1 MLLTCTYCSEMA
13 YAISEEHGFD
23 PHEGKKSKQKP
34 DRIMTSS
41 GSVLA
46 KATKLFAREPI
57 LERLCIEVLVC
68 QCLSSLIQ
76 FIFLWKV
83 KEAITDDQVRAGW
96 TGNCYAW
103 INGLSGVA
111 QFVVIPATVRHI
123 DPRRLWV
130 FMPAMI
136 LLCSMW
142 MLRGQQS
149 LRITATTFM
158 SMKIMEYSLRGVAN
172 EMVYASLD
180 YESRFIGKEIIG
192 LFANRFG
199 KSLMAVMLS
208 VYTGQSFVG
217 VETQLVWGST
227 LFSIF
232 WLVASYRLSFLIL
245 HRKVD

>member
-1 MLLTCTYCSEMA
+1 
-13 YAISEEHGFD
+13 
-23 PHEGKKSKQKP
+23 
-34 DRIMTSS
+34 
-41 GSVLA
+41 
-46 KATKLFAREPI
+46 
-57 LERLCIEVLVC
+57 
-68 QCLSSLIQ
+68 
-76 FIFLWKV
+76 
-83 KEAITDDQVRAGW
+83 
-96 TGNCYAW
+96 
-103 INGLSGVA
+103 
-111 QFVVIPATVRHI
+111 
-123 DPRRLWV
+123 
-130 FMPAMI
+130 
-136 LLCSMW
+136 
-142 MLRGQQS
+142 
-149 LRITATTFM
+149 M

>member
-1 MLLTCTYCSEMA
+1 
-13 YAISEEHGFD
+13 
-23 PHEGKKSKQKP
+23 
-34 DRIMTSS
+34 
-41 GSVLA
+41 
-46 KATKLFAREPI
+46 
-57 LERLCIEVLVC
+57 
-68 QCLSSLIQ
+68 
-76 FIFLWKV
+76 
-83 KEAITDDQVRAGW
+83 
-96 TGNCYAW
+96 
-103 INGLSGVA
+103 
-111 QFVVIPATVRHI
+111 
-123 DPRRLWV
+123 
-130 FMPAMI
+130 MPAMI